1 MNLQRVGLSAIRAG
15 TARPNVFFS
24 QDVPKLAVARL
35 LSQHS
40 RSPPTIVRMS
50 AKDGHDI
57 LVKQRLNRP
66 VTPHLS
72 IYKIGQVWFSASAW
86 TRITGIALGGT
97 AYLTLC
103 AYAVAPLFGLP
114 FDSAAV
120 ASAFGSFPFVVKAAV
135 KFGLL
140 GFPFSY
146 HFVNGVR
153 HLVFDLGFGYKK
165 AQFRK
170 SEAATWTLSI
180 IGGLVLA
187 FFL

>member
-40 RSPPTIVRMS
+40 RPPTIVRMS

-103 AYAVAPLFGLP
+103 AYAVAPLLGLP

-120 ASAFGSFPFVVKAAV
+120 ASAFGSLPFVVKAAV